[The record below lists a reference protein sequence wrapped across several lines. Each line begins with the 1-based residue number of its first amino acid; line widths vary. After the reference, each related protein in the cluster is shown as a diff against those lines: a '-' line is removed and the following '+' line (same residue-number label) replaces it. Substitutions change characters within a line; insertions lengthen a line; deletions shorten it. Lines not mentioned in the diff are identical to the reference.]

1 MLNGR
6 FIKDMPNDTY
16 HASKG
21 VSKSGL
27 DKIARSPAHFKS
39 MQFKSP
45 TRAMAI
51 GTAIHAAI
59 LEPER
64 YKEDYFFTGCVDRVK
79 PLYKAAKKAAKKTG
93 LTDDFILTS
102 PEAGKVRNMRKAVEQ
117 NETAMHELNKE
128 GDAELSAIC
137 IDPETGVQLR
147 ARYDFLNC
155 DRVVV
160 DVKKTQ
166 DLRKFGRSVEDY
178 RYNVQEMVYRHV
190 YRTIAGEELD
200 KFYFLAVEEEAPHT
214 NEMFLLSDE
223 FREMGE
229 YYFRRDLRTYAECI
243 NSGKWPN
250 LSHELIIEPSNY
262 AYNQFEYD
270 CSSDDLEGFIV

>member
-1 MLNGR
+1 MNGR
-6 FIKDMPNDTY
+6 FVKDMPNETY
-16 HASKG
+16 HALDG

-27 DKIARSPAHFKS
+27 DKMARSPAHYKS

-64 YKEDYFFTGCVDRVK
+64 YKEDYFFTGCVDRIK
-79 PLYKAAKKAAKKTG
+79 PLYKHAVKAGKKSG
-93 LTDDFILTS
+93 RTDDFVLTS
-102 PEAGKVRNMRKAVEQ
+102 PEAIKVRNMRSAVES

-137 IDPETGVQLR
+137 TDPETGIQLR

-200 KFYFLAVEEEAPHT
+200 KFYFLAVEEESPHSSA
-214 NEMFLLSDE
+214 MFLLDDDHREIGE
-223 FREMGE
+223 F
-229 YYFRRDLRTYAECI
+229 YFRRDLIAYAECI
-243 NSGKWPN
+243 NSGKWPH
-250 LSHELIIEPSNY
+250 LSHELTIEPSNF
-262 AYNQFEYD
+262 AFNAFERD
-270 CSSDDLEGFIV
+270 CSHNDLEGFTV

>member
-1 MLNGR
+1 MNGR
-6 FIKDMPNDTY
+6 FVKDMPNETY
-16 HASKG
+16 HALDG

-27 DKIARSPAHFKS
+27 DKMARSPAHYLAREFKS
-39 MQFKSP
+39 S
-45 TRAMAI
+45 TRAMTI

-64 YKEDYFFTGCVDRVK
+64 FEDEYFFTGSVDRTK
-79 PLYKAAKKAAKKTG
+79 MLYKHSKKIRG
-93 LTDDFILTS
+93 EELSLTA
-102 PEAGKVRNMRKAVEQ
+102 PEGRKVLNMRRAIES
-117 NETAMHELNKE
+117 NETAMAELNKE

-137 IDPETGVQLR
+137 IDPETGIQLR
-147 ARYDFLNC
+147 ARFDFLNC

-200 KFYFLAVEEEAPHT
+200 KFYFLAVEEEAPHS
-214 NEMFLLSDE
+214 NAMFLLDDYH
-223 FREMGE
+223 REIGDF
-229 YYFRRDLRTYAECI
+229 YFRRDLRAYAECI
-243 NSGKWPN
+243 NSGKWPH
-250 LSHELIIEPSNY
+250 LSHELIIEPSNF
-262 AYNQFEYD
+262 AFNAFERD
-270 CSSDDLEGFIV
+270 CSHNDLEGFTA